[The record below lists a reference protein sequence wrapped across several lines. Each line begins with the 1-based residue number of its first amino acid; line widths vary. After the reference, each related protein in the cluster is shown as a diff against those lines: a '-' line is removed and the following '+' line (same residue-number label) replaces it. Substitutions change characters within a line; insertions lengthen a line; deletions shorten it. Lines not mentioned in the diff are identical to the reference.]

1 MKHLWRRLSACRL
14 GSQAETRLATRHHS
28 ESGFAL
34 LFVFLLAAFIAIALY
49 VEIPRVIFEGQRSK
63 EELLIQRGEQYRR
76 AIQVYFRKFRRYPP
90 DMEALENT
98 NSIRFLRRRY
108 KDPMTGEDEWRV
120 IHAGPG
126 GVLLDSLVQK
136 PPGPGEKKEE
146 GSQNTFITEGPAVGA
161 TLEEESGDIPAALRF
176 RRASEGGAQVPAT
189 AGTESGPPPAPEQ
202 QQPEMAAQEGPEAE
216 EVTVDAPDLEE
227 EAQMQ
232 PGGQGLPGQEQ
243 TPFELQPGQQPQGQP
258 GFFPGQPLVQPG
270 QAPLTPGQQPFQ
282 PGQQQPFQPG
292 QQQPFQPGPQQP
304 GQPVVFPPA
313 FPGQPGPNPAFPRPG
328 QPYPFPGRSPVPQP
342 VPNQPVPYS
351 QPLPQPGGQ
360 FPGSFGQPQPGPTPF
375 IGAPQGTRSP
385 VQPGGSTTGQD
396 PLAMIQNLLTRPN
409 PRGLAAIQ
417 QQQAGA
423 VGGPQIGGGIAGVA
437 SKLKAEA
444 IKVYNERS
452 KYHEWEFVYDFRK
465 EASGAQ
471 LGLGTGIQGVPGQ
484 AGGPLLGPGGQGTFQ
499 PGGSFFPGGQFP
511 PGGQRPPGGTQPPA
525 PRPIGPGRR

>member
-1 MKHLWRRLSACRL
+1 MKHLRRRLSACRL
-14 GSQAETRLATRHHS
+14 GSQAETRLATRRHP

-49 VEIPRVIFEGQRSK
+49 VEIPRVIFEGQRTK
-63 EELLIQRGEQYRR
+63 EDMLIERGEQYRR
-76 AIQVYFRKFRRYPP
+76 GIQLYFRKFRRYPP

-136 PPGPGEKKEE
+136 PPGEGEKKEE

-161 TLEEESGDIPAALRF
+161 TLEDESGDLPAALRL
-176 RRASEGGAQVPAT
+176 RRPSEGGAPLPAP
-189 AGTESGPPPAPEQ
+189 AGTELGGPPPPEQ
-202 QQPEMAAQEGPEAE
+202 QQTAMAGQPGPEAE
-216 EVTVDAPDLEE
+216 EVTADAPDFEE
-227 EAQMQ
+227 ELQVQ
-232 PGGQGLPGQEQ
+232 PGGQQGLPGQEQ
-243 TPFELQPGQQPQGQP
+243 PPFDPNQPAQQPSFFPGQTLIQPGQTPLQPGQQP
-258 GFFPGQPLVQPG
+258 FVPGQ
-270 QAPLTPGQQPFQ
+270 
-282 PGQQQPFQPG
+282 
-292 QQQPFQPGPQQP
+292 QQP
-304 GQPVVFPPA
+304 GQPVMFPPA
-313 FPGQPGPNPAFPRPG
+313 FPGSPGANPGSSRPG
-328 QPYPFPGRSPVPQP
+328 QPYPFPGRQLPPQP

-351 QPLPQPGGQ
+351 QPLPQPGGL
-360 FPGSFGQPQPGPTPF
+360 FPGNPGQSQPGPMPF
-375 IGAPQGTRSP
+375 IGAPQGTGS
-385 VQPGGSTTGQD
+385 VQPGGATQGQD

-417 QQQAGA
+417 QQQAAA

-465 EASGAQ
+465 DASGAR
-471 LGLGTGIQGVPGQ
+471 LGLGMGTQGVPGQ

-511 PGGQRPPGGTQPPA
+511 PGGQRPPGGTFPPR
-525 PRPIGPGRR
+525 PQPIGPGRR